1 MNNKFLKLFILII
14 YLIGFILIILSNIYK
29 NINLAKIAMG
39 LYILFGLIIILSFIL
54 RKSSL

>member
-14 YLIGFILIILSNIYK
+14 YLIGFIFSVLANIYK
-29 NINLAKIAMG
+29 SHNLAEVSMW

-54 RKSSL
+54 KK